1 MHSFDVIFKDEIKA
15 PIVESI
21 INKINRVQISLTILN
36 SILNFKNETFI
47 NNFTSF

>member
-21 INKINRVQISLTILN
+21 IIKINHVQISLTILN
-36 SILNFKNETFI
+36 YCPNFKN
-47 NNFTSF
+47 